1 MAAPATGIITVAQ
14 GTTLK
19 KGTNKIATLTS
30 IDGLDL
36 QSDTIETTNLESS
49 GGYKTYVGGLKD
61 AGEVSIKGRY
71 NYTDHSTIYTD
82 FDAGTVNAYT
92 IEFPDKGTT
101 TGSQW
106 TFNAIVT
113 GFKTGS
119 EMGGLV
125 EFEAKFKI
133 SGKPTLV
140 SPA

>member
-1 MAAPATGIITVAQ
+1 MAAPATGVITVAQ

-19 KGTNKIATLTS
+19 KGATKIATLTS
-30 IDGLDL
+30 IAGLDM
-36 QSDTIETTNLESS
+36 QTDTLETTNLEST
-49 GGYKTYVGGLKD
+49 GGYKTYTAGLRD
-61 AGEVSIKGRY
+61 AGEVSFKGRY

-82 FDAGTVNAYT
+82 FDDGSLDAYT

-101 TGSQW
+101 NGTQW

-113 GFKTGS
+113 GFKTGA

-125 EFEAKFKI
+125 EFEAKMKI

-140 SPA
+140 SPV